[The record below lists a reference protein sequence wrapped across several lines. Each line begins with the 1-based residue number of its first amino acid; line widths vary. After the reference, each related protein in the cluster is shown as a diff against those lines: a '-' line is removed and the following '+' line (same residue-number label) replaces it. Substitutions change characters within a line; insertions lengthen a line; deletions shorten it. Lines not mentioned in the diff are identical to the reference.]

1 MNKNILF
8 IESSIPPSRGGVQRV
23 SWLLSEY
30 FESVGYNVYFAY
42 YLKDYDVV
50 SASNKLKYY
59 PEDSIESL
67 INMFVAFIEQNNI
80 HFIIC
85 QGLFSYKMSVILS
98 YLKKKNNCRII
109 CCFHNN
115 PGFEK
120 YRPISLKNKVK
131 FFIKKTLLPWKTNKN
146 WYKILYSISDSFVL
160 LSNSFKKDFALLNG
174 INDVT
179 KLEAIPNPLSF
190 TSNSCHNDF
199 LKRKKQVLIIS
210 RLEEAQKNIKSALRI
225 WKLVENSG
233 KANEWELILGGYGPD
248 EEETIEYAKSLKLRN
263 FKFIGKV
270 ECAQKLYED
279 SQLFMMTSK
288 YEGFGMTL
296 TEAQQCGCIPIAYD
310 TYSSVHD
317 IITEGKDGFIIPPF
331 DETKYADIVIK
342 LINNDIYRKQ
352 LSNNCMI
359 SCEKFSLNNIGNKW
373 VNLLNKLD

>member
-30 FESVGYNVYFAY
+30 LKSVGYNTYFAY
-42 YLKDYDVV
+42 YLKDYDGV
-50 SASNKLKYY
+50 SASNKMKYY
-59 PEDSIESL
+59 PEDPVKSL
-67 INMFVAFIEQNNI
+67 VKIFADFIEQNNI

-85 QGLFSYKMSVILS
+85 QGLFSYKMSVVLS
-98 YLKKKNNCRII
+98 YLKKNDNCRII

-120 YRPISLKNKVK
+120 YRPISFKNKVK
-131 FFIKKTLLPWKTNKN
+131 FIIKKLLFPWRTNRN
-146 WYKILYSISDSFVL
+146 WYKKFYSISDSFVL
-160 LSNSFKKDFALLNG
+160 LSNSFKKDFALFNS

-190 TSNSCHNDF
+190 TSNSFHNDF
-199 LKRKKQVLIIS
+199 LNRKKQVLIIS

-225 WKLVENSG
+225 WQLVEKSG
-233 KANEWELILGGYGPD
+233 KASEWILVLGGYGPD
-248 EEETIEYAKSLKLRN
+248 ERETLDYAKSLNLHN

-279 SQLFMMTSK
+279 SQIFMMTSK

-296 TEAQQCGCIPIAYD
+296 TEAQQCGCIPLAYN

-317 IITEGKDGFIIPPF
+317 IITDGVDGFLIPPF
-331 DETKYADIVIK
+331 EETKYAGKVIQ
-342 LINNDIYRKQ
+342 LINNDSYRQQ
-352 LSNNCMI
+352 LSDNCKK
-359 SCEKFSLNNIGNKW
+359 SCEKFSLNSVGERW
-373 VNLLNKLD
+373 VKLLKKLD